1 MQESCAPGESYLRT
15 DLNKL
20 SGLKLQLDKE
30 EKQSAGLKHKL
41 ECLESY
47 TSTKKLVLE
56 KSEVHHRPLLE
67 TTMGISHPLPG
78 QQERLEGPSRYLV
91 AVCEIFQ
98 PQTRENFGLVCAY
111 QGKS

>member
-1 MQESCAPGESYLRT
+1 MQESCAPGESYRLRT

-67 TTMGISHPLPG
+67 TTMGDISSSSWPTRAPGRSESLP
-78 QQERLEGPSRYLV
+78 RCSL
-91 AVCEIFQ
+91 
-98 PQTRENFGLVCAY
+98 
-111 QGKS
+111 